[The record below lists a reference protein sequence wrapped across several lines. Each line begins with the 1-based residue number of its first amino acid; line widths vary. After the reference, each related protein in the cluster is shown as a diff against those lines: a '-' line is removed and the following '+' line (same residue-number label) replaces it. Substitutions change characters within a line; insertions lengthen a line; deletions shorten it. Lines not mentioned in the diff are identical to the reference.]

1 MSIEKNV
8 LYNATRIY
16 LGIVA
21 FFFLMKFLNLEQI
34 TELRILNFLIV
45 FWGINVAIKNNA
57 TRNFNSTY
65 LHNLFIGFFTSF
77 IAVVLT
83 SVSLNVYLFYIDP
96 SFITVLEGST
106 LWGASLTPPLMS
118 VALLIEGLAS
128 SIICSFIVMQY
139 WKNKSIAIDM

>member
-65 LHNLFIGFFTSF
+65 LRNYLYNFIDSF
-77 IAVVLT
+77 
-83 SVSLNVYLFYIDP
+83 Y
-96 SFITVLEGST
+96 
-106 LWGASLTPPLMS
+106 
-118 VALLIEGLAS
+118 
-128 SIICSFIVMQY
+128 
-139 WKNKSIAIDM
+139 